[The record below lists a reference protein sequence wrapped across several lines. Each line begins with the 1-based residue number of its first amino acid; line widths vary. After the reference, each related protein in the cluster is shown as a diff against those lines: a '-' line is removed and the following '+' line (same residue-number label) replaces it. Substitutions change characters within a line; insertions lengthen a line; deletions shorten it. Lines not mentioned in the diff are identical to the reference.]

1 MLDAFDAVQ
10 IRKSELHLA
19 YDLEEIRGE
28 PTVRGRFV
36 EDVLGAELPDDEK
49 RRVLRMG
56 LRALDGR
63 DDLEVL

>member
-1 MLDAFDAVQ
+1 MQ
-10 IRKSELHLA
+10 IRKSDLHLS
-19 YDLEEIRGE
+19 YDLHEILGE

-36 EDVLGAELPDDEK
+36 EDVLSAELPEDEK